1 MSKQRKPQLP
11 KVPACEAAAPQ
22 AASSD
27 PEVEQTRRAE
37 QVRRLVADGA
47 RLLAARRPGEAV
59 PKLEAALSLDP
70 ENVSA
75 AINLGGA
82 FILQGKHDRAV
93 PALETA
99 SRLEPDNAM
108 VWSNLA
114 AAYLGKLL
122 FSDRARQDRAIMAYE
137 RALMADSRTPNVH
150 YNLGLIYLERDDPLH
165 AATHFLSAVET
176 DPADRDAQLWLDR
189 TRRGTG
195 GSADSPS
202 TGDS

>member
-11 KVPACEAAAPQ
+11 KVPASQAAAPH
-22 AASSD
+22 AASGD
-27 PEVEQTRRAE
+27 PEVEQMRRTE

-47 RLLAARRPGEAV
+47 RLLAAKRPVEAV
-59 PKLEAALSLDP
+59 PKLEEALNLDP

-99 SRLEPDNAM
+99 SHLEPDNAM
-108 VWSNLA
+108 IWSNLA
-114 AAYLGKLL
+114 AAYLGKLP
-122 FSDRARQDRAIMAYE
+122 FSDRDRQDRAIVAYE

-150 YNLGLIYLERDDPLH
+150 YNLGLIYLERADTLR

-176 DPADRDAQLWLDR
+176 DPDDRDAQLWLDR
-189 TRRGTG
+189 IRRGEG
-195 GSADSPS
+195 EQADS
-202 TGDS
+202 TTAGEG

>member
-11 KVPACEAAAPQ
+11 KTPTPN
-22 AASSD
+22 AASGD
-27 PEVEQTRRAE
+27 PEVEQMRRAE

-47 RLLAARRPGEAV
+47 RLLAAKRPGEAV
-59 PKLEAALSLDP
+59 PKLEEALSLEP

-114 AAYLGKLL
+114 AAYLGKLP
-122 FSDRARQDRAIMAYE
+122 FSDHDRQNRAIVAYE
-137 RALMADSRTPNVH
+137 RALITDPRTPNVH
-150 YNLGLIYLERDDPLH
+150 YNLGLIYLERNDPLR
-165 AATHFLSAVET
+165 AAAHFLSAVET
-176 DPADRDAQLWLDR
+176 DPGDRDAQLWLDR
-189 TRRGTG
+189 IRRGEG
-195 GSADSPS
+195 EQADS
-202 TGDS
+202 TAAGEG